1 MKNNSRYFFILLSC
15 ICFYATNLFAQEQTI
30 SDEKLWYLDT
40 KLWLLAAGIVLLILY
55 GFYRMFKPSKK
66 KITEPGTPLPFT
78 EPPTD
83 ISRVDK
89 TEDTGINENPGS

>member
-1 MKNNSRYFFILLSC
+1 MKNNSRYFYLIIMHLFLCNKS
-15 ICFYATNLFAQEQTI
+15 FAQEQTI